1 MKIANLEKAFSNLQ
15 QSQFF
20 DYEFQVKVEV
30 VTKRFE
36 YSFEA
41 LWKTLKLF
49 MTEEKGLEC
58 YPRWTA
64 SNQLIRQA

>member
-41 LWKTLKLF
+41 LWKTLLS
-49 MTEEKGLEC
+49 E
-58 YPRWTA
+58 
-64 SNQLIRQA
+64 